1 MNEENGNNGNIRNG
15 DYDSMEDDLR
25 NILEALR
32 NQALSLERLA
42 NKVRL
47 LEKTLSKDLAEIRQ
61 RLDDVEKELANR

>member
-1 MNEENGNNGNIRNG
+1 MNEENGNNGNIGNG
-15 DYDSMEDDLR
+15 GYDSMEDDLR

-61 RLDDVEKELANR
+61 RLDDVEKN